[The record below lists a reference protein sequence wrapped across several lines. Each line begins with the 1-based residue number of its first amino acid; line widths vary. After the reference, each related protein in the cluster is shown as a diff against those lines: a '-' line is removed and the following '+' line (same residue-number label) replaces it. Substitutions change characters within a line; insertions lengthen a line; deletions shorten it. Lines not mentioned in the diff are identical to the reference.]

1 MLSDFYKAEA
11 DRAFTVLGCEVGL
24 LQNLTDA
31 DGWHRQGI
39 LSDEERREYIEYAWT
54 TARKMMRRKA

>member
-11 DRAFTVLGCEVGL
+11 DRAFNVLGCEVGL

-31 DGWHRQGI
+31 DGWYRQGI
-39 LSDEERREYIEYAWT
+39 MTDDERREYIEYAWA
-54 TARKMMRRKA
+54 TARKIMRSKA